1 MRIRILEEKVSW
13 LKGFFLFYL
22 FFLVM
27 FFAAA
32 PFLTLWLYSETSVTR
47 TLLPQLIGFCM
58 QGGFLV
64 VLFALYEKRA
74 TVDARQAW
82 KITLRGFLA
91 PLVDPCVTA
100 LKPVDAPTD
109 GDWWPDETVMQNG
122 IDAIRTQGLS
132 DAQRQILPRIARER
146 LLAMQSLSP
155 LAAQIDHGHLAAW
168 MELMILMRG
177 IEMVED
183 PEELANLMARLL
195 ETVLRFDELYFM

>member
-1 MRIRILEEKVSW
+1 MRIRLLEEKVSW

-74 TVDARQAW
+74 TVDTRQAW
-82 KITLRGFLA
+82 KGTLRGFLA
-91 PLVDPCVTA
+91 PLVDPCLA
-100 LKPVDAPTD
+100 GWKPAEMPEH
-109 GDWWPDETVMQNG
+109 GAWWPDPPMMRAA
-122 IDAIRTQGLS
+122 IDTMRTQGLS
-132 DAQRQILPRIARER
+132 AELNANLVTVARER
-146 LLAMQSLSP
+146 LLAMQSLAS
-155 LAAQIDHGHLAAW
+155 LAAQIDHAHLAAW
-168 MELMILMRG
+168 MELLVVLRE
-177 IEMVED
+177 IEHSGD
-183 PEELANLMARLL
+183 REEQAQRVVRML
-195 ETVLRFDELYFM
+195 EIVLRFDELFFV

>member
-1 MRIRILEEKVSW
+1 MRIRFLEEKVSW

-74 TVDARQAW
+74 TVDTRQAW
-82 KITLRGFLA
+82 KRTLRAFLA
-91 PLVDPCVTA
+91 PLVDPCLA
-100 LKPVDAPTD
+100 AWKPVHLPENNT
-109 GDWWPDETVMQNG
+109 WWPEPPMMRAG
-122 IDAIRTQGLS
+122 IDALHAEGMNAELREPL
-132 DAQRQILPRIARER
+132 RKIARER
-146 LLAMQSLSP
+146 LPAMQSLTT
-155 LAAQIDHGHLAAW
+155 LAAQIDHAHLAAW
-168 MELMILMRG
+168 LELLVVLRG
-177 IEMVED
+177 IEKAED
-183 PEELANLMARLL
+183 DAELDQLVIRML
-195 ETVLRFDELYFM
+195 ETVVRFDELFFV